1 MHQATPMRC
10 IRFLLSLSLL
20 SAACG
25 DNGGGGS
32 AADAG
37 GADAGPPFD
46 VTQREWTW
54 FPVDGNTCM
63 NGSATGIGLNL
74 DYSSDKLVFFL
85 EGGGACFN
93 DYSCGQVAHQNGFGE
108 AQLADF
114 AAYAEESGILD
125 RDDADNPVAG
135 WSYVFIP
142 YCTGDVHAGAQPDG
156 EGGLDY
162 VGYGNVTR
170 AATLVADRMGG
181 SLTQVLLT
189 GQSAGG
195 FGAAYNYDQVATIF
209 GGASVPVD
217 LLDDSG
223 PPMSNTY
230 LTPCFQAMVR
240 ERWNLEAT
248 LPADCTDC
256 VDEDGGGLIHLVDA
270 MAAKW
275 SERRLGIIS
284 SLRDNTIRQFY
295 GFGYPDCEN
304 PQGVMAAEAFQ
315 AGIEELR
322 DVILPPLDNARAYTI
337 DSQEH
342 VWTDNPLGSVEVDG
356 VTLSS
361 WIAAVVGGGDWDSV
375 TPPAG

>member
-1 MHQATPMRC
+1 MRC

-25 DNGGGGS
+25 DNDDSGS
-32 AADAG
+32 PGADAG

-46 VTQREWTW
+46 VTEREWTW

-63 NGSATGIGLNL
+63 DGSATGIGLNL
-74 DYSSDKLVFFL
+74 DYSSDKLVIFL

-93 DYSCGQVAHQNGFGE
+93 EFSCSRAAHQDGFGE
-108 AQLADF
+108 AELADF
-114 AAYAEESGILD
+114 ADYANAGGILD
-125 RDDADNPVAG
+125 REDADNPVAG

-170 AATLVADRMGG
+170 TATLVADRLGG
-181 SLTQVLLT
+181 QLSQVLLT

-209 GGASVPVD
+209 GAASVPVD

-230 LTPCFQAMVR
+230 LTPCFQQLVR
-240 ERWNLEAT
+240 DRWNLEAT

-270 MAAKW
+270 MADKW
-275 SERRLGIIS
+275 SARRLGIVT
-284 SLRDNTIRQFY
+284 SLQDNVIRQFY

-304 PQGVMAAEAFQ
+304 PQIVMAPDAYQ
-315 AGIEELR
+315 AGVEELR
-322 DVILPPLDNARAYTI
+322 DEILAPLDNARAYTI

-356 VTLSS
+356 VTLAA
-361 WIAAVVGGGDWDSV
+361 WIAQVIDGSDGWDSV
-375 TPPAG
+375 APPE